1 MSKTGYKRLGDYI
14 REVDVRNRDL
24 EVKELL
30 GVSVSKEFIPSIA
43 NTIGT
48 DMSSYKI
55 VKSRQFVYI
64 EDTSRRGDK
73 IAIALLQSIK
83 EAIVSSIYRVFE
95 VKDKDKLLP
104 EYLMMWFRRPEFD
117 RYARFKSHGSARE
130 IFSWEEMCDVTLPI
144 PPIEQQRKIV
154 AEYETISKRIRL
166 NEQMITR
173 LEETAQTLYRKMFV
187 DGIDKE
193 NLPEGWRMGTLGEIC
208 CKIGSGATPKGGK
221 ECYVNDGTSF
231 IRSMNVL
238 DLRFNRNELAHITS
252 QQAKTLDAVSVESK
266 DILLNITGVS
276 VARCCMVPDSILP
289 ARVNQHVMIIRSDKI
304 IYSYYLLFLLYIS
317 KEKLLGISQS
327 GSTREAITKSEI
339 ERFFILVPSME
350 TIRNFDR
357 KVSSIF
363 QYKVLLEEEN
373 NKLNELQSLL
383 LAKMGQKIKGDE

>member
-1 MSKTGYKRLGDYI
+1 MSKENYRRLGDYI

-30 GVSVSKEFIPSIA
+30 GVSISKEFIPSIA

-48 DMSSYKI
+48 DMSSYK
-55 VKSRQFVYI
+55 VVEPLQFAYGPV
-64 EDTSRRGDK
+64 TSRNGDK
-73 IAIALLQSIK
+73 VSIALYTGKGKIIISQ
-83 EAIVSSIYRVFE
+83 AYTVFE
-95 VKDKDKLLP
+95 VKNQDELLP

-130 IFSWEEMCDVTLPI
+130 IFSWEEMCDVFFPI

-154 AEYETISKRIRL
+154 AQYEAASRKIRL
-166 NEQMITR
+166 NERMITR

-221 ECYVNDGTSF
+221 ECYVNVGTSF

-238 DLRFNRNELAHITS
+238 DLRFNHDELAHITL
-252 QQAKTLDAVSVESK
+252 QQAKTLDTVSVESR
-266 DILLNITGVS
+266 DVLFNITGVS

-289 ARVNQHVMIIRSDKI
+289 ARVNQHVMIIRSSKI
-304 IYSYYLLFLLYIS
+304 IYSYYLLFLLYFS

-339 ERFFILVPSME
+339 ERFTILVPSIE
-350 TIRNFDR
+350 IIRNFDY

-363 QYKVLLEEEN
+363 HHKVLLEEEN
-373 NKLNELQSLL
+373 NKLNKLQSLL
-383 LAKMGQKIKGDE
+383 LAKIGQ